1 MHAGKY
7 FILLLKKK
15 KPKIVSTAYKLG
27 YVSCTGFLD
36 ILTLLMLFPASSEV
50 LMVPLSYSAAEGCI
64 VICKFLKDWESEI
77 MLCCNEYFLIRF
89 NLFPSSTHI
98 NDGVLMLSRV
108 KHLQFLDSR
117 STYYL
122 NAMRYLKHSKSIK
135 KNMGVIMRNVC
146 LLPTGGIW
154 DSSEEVALN
163 NSATFLQS
171 LWHELSFSWEI
182 A

>member
-50 LMVPLSYSAAEGCI
+50 LMVPLSYSAAEGRI

-135 KNMGVIMRNVC
+135 KKYGSHHEKCLFTSHWRN
-146 LLPTGGIW
+146 LRQFWG
-154 DSSEEVALN
+154 SS
-163 NSATFLQS
+163 T
-171 LWHELSFSWEI
+171 
-182 A
+182 